1 MTAPTLG
8 EVEHEITVQASA
20 ADVYRMLA
28 EVENWPRLFPPSVYV
43 HYLERNGNE
52 ERIRIWATA
61 NGEAKNWTSRRVL
74 DPDGLTIRFW
84 QEISAPPVAEMNG
97 TWILEPI
104 GEAETR
110 LRLLHEYRAID
121 DDPEGMTWI
130 EKAVDT
136 NSRAELPALK
146 DSVERATK
154 AMELTMSFAD
164 TVRVKGSAKDV
175 YDFINEANLWR
186 ERLPHVASVSLAEN
200 TPGVQV
206 LRMDTLTKDGS
217 THTTESVRVCFPH
230 YKIAYKQTTLPA
242 LMTLH
247 TGYWLFEQ
255 DPMDRDAVLATSQHT
270 VVINEANITAVLGP
284 DADVARARDFVRAA
298 LSGNSTATLGHAKD
312 YAEARR

>member
-1 MTAPTLG
+1 MSTPLLR

-20 ADVYRMLA
+20 TDVYRMLA
-28 EVENWPRLFPPSVYV
+28 EVENWPRLFPPSVFV
-43 HYLERNGNE
+43 DYLERNGNE

-74 DPDGLTIRFW
+74 NPDVLSIKFW
-84 QEISAPPVAEMNG
+84 QEVSAPPVAEMNG
-97 TWILEPI
+97 TWIIEPV
-104 GEAETR
+104 GGQQTR

-121 DDPEGMTWI
+121 DDPEGLAWI
-130 EKAVDT
+130 DKAVDT

-146 DSVERATK
+146 ASVEQA
-154 AMELTMSFAD
+154 AQAGQLTMSFAD
-164 TVRVKGSAKDV
+164 TVRINGSAKDV
-175 YDFINEANLWR
+175 YDFINDAHLWS
-186 ERLPHVASVSLAEN
+186 ERVPHVAQVWLTEN

-247 TGYWLFEQ
+247 TGYWLFED
-255 DPMDRDAVLATSQHT
+255 DPTDADAVLATSQHT
-270 VVINEANITAVLGP
+270 VVINEANITSILGP
-284 DADVARARDFVRAA
+284 DAGVAQAREYVRTA
-298 LSGNSTATLGHAKD
+298 LSGNSTATLRYAQD
-312 YAEARR
+312 YAESRR